1 MPDQTVRLFG
11 IRHHGPGCARSLLRA
26 LEAMQP
32 DCLLIEGP
40 PDGESVLPFVLES
53 GMCPPV
59 ALLVYAPD
67 DSRRAVFYPFAEFSP
82 EWQALRYGLG
92 QSLPVR
98 FMDLPIA
105 HQFGLDKAFEDE
117 CRAKEEALR
126 DAEGRTKTDAAEG
139 TEAPASGAQA
149 PENTATNTLAPE
161 QPEGGDTGD
170 TDGNAGGEASA
181 QEDVY
186 GDPLDWIGRAAGYGD
201 GEAWWNHMVEERIDG
216 LELFDAIREAMT
228 TLRAEAP
235 RRERGERE
243 TRREALREAYMRK
256 TLRQAKK
263 EGFQRIAVICG
274 AWHVPAL
281 EAETPAK
288 QDNDLLKG
296 LPKIKVAATWT
307 PWTYANLSSRS
318 GYGAGVTSPYSLYM
332 EDIAT
337 FGDSGEM
344 YSHKDAAGFINLWGL
359 PDTVQAL
366 REQGKL

>member
-11 IRHHGPGCARSLLRA
+11 IRHHGPGCARSLLLA

-117 CRAKEEALR
+117 CRAAEEEALKN
-126 DAEGRTKTDAAEG
+126 AEEHTKTEPAEG
-139 TEAPASGAQA
+139 TEAPASDAQA
-149 PENTATNTLAPE
+149 PEGAAPDALTGGEAPE
-161 QPEGGDTGD
+161 QPEGGD
-170 TDGNAGGEASA
+170 AGGAEGDAGDEASD
-181 QEDVY
+181 QEEVY
-186 GDPLDWIGRAAGYGD
+186 GDPLDWLGRAAGYGD

-235 RRERGERE
+235 RRERGEWE
-243 TRREALREAYMRK
+243 ARREALREAYMRK

-288 QDNDLLKG
+288 QDNGLLKG
-296 LPKIKVAATWT
+296 LPKM
-307 PWTYANLSSRS
+307 RS
-318 GYGAGVTSPYSLYM
+318 QRHGRRGRMPT
-332 EDIAT
+332 
-337 FGDSGEM
+337 
-344 YSHKDAAGFINLWGL
+344 
-359 PDTVQAL
+359 
-366 REQGKL
+366 

>member
-1 MPDQTVRLFG
+1 
-11 IRHHGPGCARSLLRA
+11 
-26 LEAMQP
+26 MQP

-117 CRAKEEALR
+117 CRAAEEEALR
-126 DAEGRTKTDAAEG
+126 EAEEHTKTEPVES
-139 TEAPASGAQA
+139 TEEPTPDSQKS
-149 PENTATNTLAPE
+149 ENTAMDTLAGGEAPK
-161 QPEGGDTGD
+161 QPEGGD
-170 TDGNAGGEASA
+170 TDGNAGDEASDL
-181 QEDVY
+181 EDVY
-186 GDPLDWIGRAAGYGD
+186 GDPLDWLGRAAGYGD

-243 TRREALREAYMRK
+243 ARREALREAYMRK
-256 TLRQAKK
+256 TLRQAKRK
-263 EGFQRIAVICG
+263 A
-274 AWHVPAL
+274 
-281 EAETPAK
+281 
-288 QDNDLLKG
+288 
-296 LPKIKVAATWT
+296 
-307 PWTYANLSSRS
+307 SS
-318 GYGAGVTSPYSLYM
+318 ASP
-332 EDIAT
+332 
-337 FGDSGEM
+337 
-344 YSHKDAAGFINLWGL
+344 
-359 PDTVQAL
+359 
-366 REQGKL
+366 

>member
-1 MPDQTVRLFG
+1 
-11 IRHHGPGCARSLLRA
+11 
-26 LEAMQP
+26 
-32 DCLLIEGP
+32 
-40 PDGESVLPFVLES
+40 
-53 GMCPPV
+53 
-59 ALLVYAPD
+59 
-67 DSRRAVFYPFAEFSP
+67 
-82 EWQALRYGLG
+82 
-92 QSLPVR
+92 
-98 FMDLPIA
+98 MDLPIA

-186 GDPLDWIGRAAGYGD
+186 GDPLDWLGRAAGYGD

-243 TRREALREAYMRK
+243 TRRESSGAYTSKATGGHIPDSSTNGSTDSPSGGPSINRQSGCIASRARNRLRAHPGPWWRM
-256 TLRQAKK
+256 
-263 EGFQRIAVICG
+263 
-274 AWHVPAL
+274 
-281 EAETPAK
+281 
-288 QDNDLLKG
+288 
-296 LPKIKVAATWT
+296 PK
-307 PWTYANLSSRS
+307 SR
-318 GYGAGVTSPYSLYM
+318 
-332 EDIAT
+332 
-337 FGDSGEM
+337 
-344 YSHKDAAGFINLWGL
+344 
-359 PDTVQAL
+359 TV
-366 REQGKL
+366 

>member
-26 LEAMQP
+26 LEKMQP

-67 DSRRAVFYPFAEFSP
+67 DSRRAAFYPFAEFSP

-117 CRAKEEALR
+117 CRAAEEEALR
-126 DAEGRTKTDAAEG
+126 EAEEHTKRNPSKARKNPLQTRRNLKIPPWTPLLAER
-139 TEAPASGAQA
+139 
-149 PENTATNTLAPE
+149 APE
-161 QPEGGDTGD
+161 QPEGGDAGG
-170 TDGNAGGEASA
+170 TDGNAGDEASDL
-181 QEDVY
+181 EDVY
-186 GDPLDWIGRAAGYGD
+186 GDPLDWLGRAAGYGD

-263 EGFQRIAVICG
+263 EGFQRSRR
-274 AWHVPAL
+274 
-281 EAETPAK
+281 
-288 QDNDLLKG
+288 DLRR
-296 LPKIKVAATWT
+296 VACAR
-307 PWTYANLSSRS
+307 A
-318 GYGAGVTSPYSLYM
+318 
-332 EDIAT
+332 
-337 FGDSGEM
+337 
-344 YSHKDAAGFINLWGL
+344 
-359 PDTVQAL
+359 
-366 REQGKL
+366 